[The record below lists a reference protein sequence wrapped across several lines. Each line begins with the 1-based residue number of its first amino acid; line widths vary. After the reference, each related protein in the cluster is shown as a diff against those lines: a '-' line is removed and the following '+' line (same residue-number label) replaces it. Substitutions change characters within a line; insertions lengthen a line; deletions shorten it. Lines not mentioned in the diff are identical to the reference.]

1 VTVAVLIV
9 YSLFSIKTAHDCVS
23 SEVMRLVD
31 EQTKESLLNRAT
43 MGARLVKTEL
53 DIGSD
58 AAHDISAV
66 ADAEPLLPNGFAVGG
81 ATAGDVAAWRKH
93 F

>member
-43 MGARLVKTEL
+43 
-53 DIGSD
+53 IGGS
-58 AAHDISAV
+58 
-66 ADAEPLLPNGFAVGG
+66 VGEDR
-81 ATAGDVAAWRKH
+81 TRYWV
-93 F
+93 